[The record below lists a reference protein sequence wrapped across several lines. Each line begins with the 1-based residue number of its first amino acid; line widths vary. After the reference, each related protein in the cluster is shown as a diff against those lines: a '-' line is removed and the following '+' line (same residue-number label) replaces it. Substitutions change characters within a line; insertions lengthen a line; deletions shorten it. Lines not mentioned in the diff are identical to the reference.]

1 MTYVAPAKK
10 APNSSTNFRKGEY
23 LCGQRRELWNI
34 LRRRQEGK
42 RTVMMTAQR
51 REELKKYMLEHKSAS
66 VLDMARRFQVSGQ
79 TIRRDF
85 EALEKEGFL
94 QRSYGGAMVKDRKA
108 TFVPNTVKSELFVEE
123 KKAIC
128 RRAAAQIC
136 PNDCIFIDHSTTALA
151 LCDEIRQ
158 MNLTVVT
165 NSYRV
170 IGQLAGCFNIQLVCT
185 GGTYHGGIEGF
196 SGLETVRYLQQHCVD
211 KAFLSCRA
219 IDPLRGVNDAY
230 ETIANVR
237 QTVVENADS
246 VYLLADHTKFGK
258 SGFITVCGI
267 DRLDYVITDRPL
279 DREWRKLFAENKV
292 EVLDGSDE

>member
-1 MTYVAPAKK
+1 
-10 APNSSTNFRKGEY
+10 
-23 LCGQRRELWNI
+23 
-34 LRRRQEGK
+34 
-42 RTVMMTAQR
+42 MMTAQR

-66 VLDMARRFQVSGQ
+66 VLDMAQRFQVSGQ

-94 QRSYGGAMVKDRKA
+94 LRSYGGAMVKDRKTA
-108 TFVPNTVKSELFVEE
+108 FVPNTVKSELFVDE
-123 KKAIC
+123 KKVIC
-128 RRAAAQIC
+128 RRAAEQIC

-158 MNLTVVT
+158 MPLTVVT

-170 IGQLAGCFNIQLVCT
+170 IGQLSDCYNIQLVCT

-258 SGFITVCGI
+258 SGFITVCGL
-267 DRLDYVITDRPL
+267 DQLDYVITDRPL

-292 EVLDGSDE
+292 KVLDGSNE

>member
-1 MTYVAPAKK
+1 MAAE
-10 APNSSTNFRKGEY
+10 GE
-23 LCGQRRELWNI
+23 EN
-34 LRRRQEGK
+34 K
-42 RTVMMTAQR
+42 RMMTAQR
-51 REELKKYMLEHKSAS
+51 REELKKYLLEHKSAS
-66 VLDMARRFQVSGQ
+66 VLEMSRLFQVSGQ

-94 QRSYGGAMVKDRKA
+94 LRSYGGAVIKDRK
-108 TFVPNTVKSELFVEE
+108 TDFVPNTVKSELFVDE

-128 RRAAAQIC
+128 RRAASLIC

-158 MNLTVVT
+158 IPLTVVT

-170 IGQLAGCFNIQLVCT
+170 IGQLAGCMNIQLVCT
-185 GGTYHGGIEGF
+185 GGTYQGGIEGF

-219 IDPLRGVNDAY
+219 IDPQRGVNDAY

-267 DRLDYVITDRPL
+267 DQLDYVITDSPL
-279 DREWRKLFAENKV
+279 DREWKKIFAAAKV
-292 EVLDGSDE
+292 RVLDGSNEK